1 MSDTPS
7 ADEFVRGMADDC
19 LDMAER
25 EELLQDFAKNL
36 ERELAAMT
44 AERDVAFKMSRCEC
58 GTEECCANL
67 VRIQKECAELRKDAE
82 RYRTARQMNPR
93 MWKEACMLN
102 LSSGKP
108 FDEII
113 DDLKPFFGAAMG
125 EKP

>member
-1 MSDTPS
+1 MFLTGGEAMSDTPRTDAAIDDS
-7 ADEFVRGMADDC
+7 YKGFVGVN
-19 LDMAER
+19 
-25 EELLQDFAKNL
+25 FARHL